1 MNYLNIQNERLNN
14 RIIINFDPLI
24 NKYKMMKVPYLIIE
38 PIIENSF
45 KYVFEK
51 NINSS
56 SLTIKIYEENA
67 NLYIKIEDSGVISDE
82 NYESVLKTLGNN
94 ESNET
99 FSCLKNIKTR
109 LNYINGDLIVYRSKS
124 NGLGIILNLGGINNV

>member
-1 MNYLNIQNERLNN
+1 MSAFNN
-14 RIIINFDPLI
+14 RL
-24 NKYKMMKVPYLIIE
+24 
-38 PIIENSF
+38 
-45 KYVFEK
+45 
-51 NINSS
+51 
-56 SLTIKIYEENA
+56 KIYEENA